1 MSSAIIRKGDST
13 SHGGTVLEGLV
24 SFKVLGLPAALVGH
38 MVYCPRCKGS
48 YAIVQGVQH
57 FRCGG
62 NPVAVAG
69 MKTACGA
76 ELQASQSAFLIGV
89 SASPVVAP
97 LRADEKSDEEVI
109 EHWYSLEDG
118 DGNPVEGYLFDVYQQ
133 EKIVAQACDFL
144 GGRSVSFAG
153 GSSAMVMW
161 LAGESEHFAKDM
173 P

>member
-24 SFKVLGLPAALVGH
+24 SFNVLGLPAALVGH

-48 YAIVQGVQH
+48 YAIVEGVRH

-76 ELQASQSAFLIGV
+76 ELQASQSAFLIGA
-89 SASPVVAP
+89 SASPVAAP
-97 LRADEKSDEEVI
+97 LRATEASDEEVI

-118 DGNPVEGYLFDVYQQ
+118 DGNPIEGYLFDVYQQ
-133 EKIVAQACDFL
+133 EKMLAQECHFL
-144 GGRSVSFAG
+144 DGRSVPFAG
-153 GSSAMVMW
+153 DASGMVMW
-161 LAGESEHFAKDM
+161 LAGESEHVAKDM
-173 P
+173 S

>member
-1 MSSAIIRKGDST
+1 
-13 SHGGTVLEGLV
+13 
-24 SFKVLGLPAALVGH
+24 
-38 MVYCPRCKGS
+38 
-48 YAIVQGVQH
+48 
-57 FRCGG
+57 
-62 NPVAVAG
+62 

-161 LAGESEHFAKDM
+161 LAGESERFAKDM